1 MAAPDIRAAVGHSL
15 MAAADLCGRDKVVG
29 FFEDM
34 GSDIRKTLVP
44 IDPLGVADKKAR
56 ELSAKKINSL
66 LAIRNRNMDPLL
78 IVAIVGGALLVGS
91 FGVPKVKEYFAGKKA
106 GADLTLDPIAALKEL
121 FSTTETKVL
130 SATPTRA
137 IAVSLLIHF
146 EPVVDALP
154 NEAAKASCHA
164 AIKTLITEIGDPT
177 PVAS

>member
-1 MAAPDIRAAVGHSL
+1 
-15 MAAADLCGRDKVVG
+15 
-29 FFEDM
+29 
-34 GSDIRKTLVP
+34 
-44 IDPLGVADKKAR
+44 
-56 ELSAKKINSL
+56 
-66 LAIRNRNMDPLL
+66 MDPLL

-177 PVAS
+177 PVASKRYGGNRLLQSPHRDQQSVEVKVDLNLREI